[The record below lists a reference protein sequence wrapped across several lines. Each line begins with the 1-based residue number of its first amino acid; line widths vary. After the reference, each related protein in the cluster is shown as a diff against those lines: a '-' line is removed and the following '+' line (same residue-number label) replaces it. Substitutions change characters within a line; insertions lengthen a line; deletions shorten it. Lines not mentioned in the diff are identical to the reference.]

1 VTSGCCCHWLR
12 LHLQVKVWSLAS
24 GFCFVTFTDHAAPVT
39 GVAWL
44 PSGNAVL
51 SCSLV
56 RIQNTAHASCIYSGT
71 QASST
76 YDLGCPAVPC

>member
-1 VTSGCCCHWLR
+1 
-12 LHLQVKVWSLAS
+12 VWSLAS

-56 RIQNTAHASCIYSGT
+56 RSLLDC
-71 QASST
+71 
-76 YDLGCPAVPC
+76 GCHFMHIGVVDVDAAPLVRLVNK